1 MNKNEFTLPPRAK
14 IEELKDL
21 YCDSYKDVHGIKARW
36 VYGMELDEADLQSML
51 DRLEWE
57 YLAHKEEEDRREALA
72 ELEAR
77 KQIRALI
84 EHGAKNVARAVRWMH
99 DSYDTGGD
107 NKYLDFELRVR
118 YGFID
123 EILEKGL

>member
-1 MNKNEFTLPPRAK
+1 MTNEFTLPARTK

-21 YCDSYKDVHGIKARW
+21 YCDSYKDVYGIKARW
-36 VYGMELDEADLQSML
+36 VYGQDLTEGELNNML
-51 DRLEWE
+51 DRLERE
-57 YLAHKEEEDRREALA
+57 YLAHKEEEDRREAQA

-84 EHGAKNVARAVRWMH
+84 EHGAKNVVRAVRWMH

-123 EILEKGL
+123 EVLEKGL

>member
-1 MNKNEFTLPPRAK
+1 MTNEFTLPTRTT

-36 VYGMELDEADLQSML
+36 VYGMDLTEAELNDML
-51 DRLEWE
+51 AALEKE
-57 YLAHKEEEDRREALA
+57 FISVQEEEARIEAVNEA
-72 ELEAR
+72 EAR
-77 KQIRALI
+77 KQIQALI
-84 EHGAKNVARAVRWMH
+84 DHGARNVVRAVRWMH

-107 NKYLDFELRVR
+107 NKYLDFELGVR

-123 EILEKGL
+123 EVLDGGL

>member
-1 MNKNEFTLPPRAK
+1 MTNEFTLPARTK

-36 VYGMELDEADLQSML
+36 VYGQNLTEAELNDML
-51 DRLEWE
+51 ERLERE
-57 YLAHKEEEDRREALA
+57 YLAHKEEEDRREAQA

-77 KQIRALI
+77 KQIQALI
-84 EHGAKNVARAVRWMH
+84 DHGAKNVVRAVRWMH
-99 DSYDTGGD
+99 DSYDTSGD
-107 NKYLDFELRVR
+107 NKYLDFELQVR

-123 EILEKGL
+123 EVLEKGL

>member
-1 MNKNEFTLPPRAK
+1 MTNEFTLPARTK

-21 YCDSYKDVHGIKARW
+21 YCDSYKDVYGIKARW
-36 VYGMELDEADLQSML
+36 VYGMELDEAELNNML
-51 DRLEWE
+51 DRLERE
-57 YLAHKEEEDRREALA
+57 YLAHKEEEDRREAQA

-84 EHGAKNVARAVRWMH
+84 EHGAKNVVRAVRWMH
-99 DSYDTGGD
+99 DSYDPGGD
-107 NKYLDFELRVR
+107 NKYLDFELQVR

-123 EILEKGL
+123 EVLDKGL

>member
-1 MNKNEFTLPPRAK
+1 MTNEFTLPTRTK

-21 YCDSYKDVHGIKARW
+21 YCDSYKDVYGIKARW
-36 VYGMELDEADLQSML
+36 VYGMELDEAELNNML
-51 DRLEWE
+51 DRLERE
-57 YLAHKEEEDRREALA
+57 YLAHKEEEDRREAQA

-84 EHGAKNVARAVRWMH
+84 EHGAKNVVRAVRWMH
-99 DSYDTGGD
+99 DSYDTNGD
-107 NKYLDFELRVR
+107 NKYLDFELQVR

-123 EILEKGL
+123 EVLDKGL

>member
-1 MNKNEFTLPPRAK
+1 MTNEFTLPARTK

-21 YCDSYKDVHGIKARW
+21 YCDSYKDVYGIKARW
-36 VYGMELDEADLQSML
+36 VYGMELDEAELNNML
-51 DRLEWE
+51 DRLERE
-57 YLAHKEEEDRREALA
+57 YLSHKEEEDRREAQA

-84 EHGAKNVARAVRWMH
+84 EHGAKNVVRAVRWMH

-107 NKYLDFELRVR
+107 NKYLDFELGVR

-123 EILEKGL
+123 EVLDGGL

>member
-1 MNKNEFTLPPRAK
+1 MTNEFTLPARTK

-36 VYGMELDEADLQSML
+36 VYEQNLTEAELNDML
-51 DRLEWE
+51 ERLGWE
-57 YLAHKEEEDRREALA
+57 SAEVRAEEERREAA
-72 ELEAR
+72 NEVEAR
-77 KQIRALI
+77 KQIQALI
-84 EHGAKNVARAVRWMH
+84 DHGAKNVVRAVRWMH

-107 NKYLDFELRVR
+107 NKYLDFELQVR

-123 EILEKGL
+123 EVLDKGL